1 MRDVTVIVLFFFFLS
16 SKFVLGRGDAGL
28 TSFLSLEMA

>member
-1 MRDVTVIVLFFFFLS
+1 MRDVTVIVLFFFLS